1 MIELHLSPRQRKL
14 GHIKMKNKHPE
25 LQSLRKWKNKPEK

>member
-25 LQSLRKWKNKPEK
+25 LQSLRK